1 MRLEATFQGKLQ
13 DYMKKQYAVAER
25 AVTQGIREATDGL
38 KLSMRRQVT
47 SAGLGPR
54 MANTWR
60 GDVYPKRENSIRAAG
75 LVYTRSGKVMA
86 GFEDAATIRSK
97 DGWWLAIPTPNAP
110 KRGVGGKRIS
120 PSNFPEHRYGKLRF
134 VYRSGKPSLLVVD
147 NARPSYN
154 RKTGQLRG
162 FRKASKRAVGTG
174 NGLSTVVM
182 FWLVPQVKLP
192 RLITFEIEAR
202 RWFDR
207 LPVLILKHWPDD
219 L

>member
-1 MRLEATFQGKLQ
+1 MRLEAAFQGKLQ

-25 AVTQGIREATDGL
+25 AVTLGIREATDGL
-38 KLSMRRQVT
+38 KLTMRRQVN

-60 GDVYPKRENSIRAAG
+60 GDLYPKGENSIRAAG
-75 LVYTRSGKVMA
+75 LVYTRSSKVME
-86 GFEDAATIRSK
+86 GFERAATVRSK

-120 PSNFPEHRYGKLRF
+120 PSTFPEHRYGRLRF

-147 NARPSYN
+147 NARASYN

-162 FRKASKRAVGTG
+162 FRKASDRAVNAGH
-174 NGLSTVVM
+174 GLTTVVM

-192 RLITFEIEAR
+192 KLITFEIEAK

-219 L
+219 Y